1 MTIRIRDLILAV
13 LFLAAA
19 WAGSFGIA
27 VIVTDWRADDSD
39 IEESIEQLSENIDL
53 ISATTPILSQDELY
67 DIADSVD
74 GLVFLVANLHEGLG
88 FSFEGETPSQTA
100 RGIERGHP
108 IADDYGC

>member
-27 VIVTDWRADDSD
+27 VIVTEWRADDSN
-39 IEESIEQLSENIDL
+39 IKESIEQLNEDIDL
-53 ISATTPILSQDELY
+53 ISVTTPILTREELC

-74 GLVFLVANLHEGLG
+74 ALVFLMADVTEGLE
-88 FSFEGETPSQTA
+88 FSFAGEAPAQTA
-100 RGIERGHP
+100 RAIERGHP
-108 IADDYGC
+108 IAGAYGC